1 MPVAVCRTSPSAAGH
16 LHNGHSIII
25 IENALLL
32 VEAAVFRGISWTY
45 SSNGATQLFVPQ
57 KCPFGPG
64 AHSIISSTAD
74 KVLVPHTRI
83 FLLNS
88 VVIHCCKVAQGLKL
102 YLVGTGVSYACHF
115 SFCKNRIEQPPHTG
129 SLFYM
134 AFVDNGP
141 MTPFNL
147 LLFGSWLSSTLLHS
161 PICTLTTLPA
171 SVTNFYTRT
180 TQHAASFVISPTR
193 LHL

>member
-1 MPVAVCRTSPSAAGH
+1 MPYPLGFRCLSLSVERAQVRQVICTTGTVSSSLRMHCCWCRQLYLGALVGH
-16 LHNGHSIII
+16 TRAMAPHSF
-25 IENALLL
+25 LSL
-32 VEAAVFRGISWTY
+32 
-45 SSNGATQLFVPQ
+45 
-57 KCPFGPG
+57 KCPFGPA

-115 SFCKNRIEQPPHTG
+115 PFCKKRIEQPPHTG
-129 SLFYM
+129 CLFYM

-147 LLFGSWLSSTLLHS
+147 LFFGSWLSSTLLHS
-161 PICTLTTLPA
+161 QICTLTTLPA
-171 SVTNFYTRT
+171 SVTNFYT
-180 TQHAASFVISPTR
+180 
-193 LHL
+193 